1 MTTPEPAVWHDVE
14 CGRYEADL
22 PLWKELASEAE
33 RTLDIGAGTGR
44 VALRLAYDGHDVTAL
59 DVDGGLLEVLTQRAT
74 ESGLTVPTI
83 TADAADFTVE
93 RQFDL
98 IAVPMQTV
106 QLLPARD
113 GFFAS
118 ARRALAPGGRLA
130 LAIATELEAYDGAP
144 PLPAPDIGHD
154 GDWTYISQPVA
165 IRVDDDKASIERVRQ
180 RVGPDQERITTEDL
194 IELAIVTPGQLAEE
208 AAQHGLEAEE
218 LRHIPE
224 TLEHVA
230 SQVVLFRG

>member
-1 MTTPEPAVWHDVE
+1 MTTPEHAVWHDVE

-33 RTLDIGAGTGR
+33 HVLDIGAGTGR
-44 VALRLAYDGHDVTAL
+44 VALRLAYAGHDVSAL
-59 DVDGGLLEVLTQRAT
+59 DVDGGLLEVLTQRA
-74 ESGLTVPTI
+74 EQDGLTVPTI
-83 TADAADFTVE
+83 TADASSFTLD

-98 IAVPMQTV
+98 IIVPMQTV
-106 QLLPARD
+106 QLLPART

-118 ARRALAPGGRLA
+118 VRRALTPGGRLA
-130 LAIATELEAYDGAP
+130 IAIATELEPYDGAP
-144 PLPAPDIGHD
+144 PLPPPDIGHD
-154 GDWTYISQPVA
+154 DGWTYISQPVA
-165 IRVDDDKASIERVRQ
+165 IRVDENKASIERVRQ
-180 RVGPDQERITTEDL
+180 RVGPGDERITTEDL
-194 IELAIVTPGQLAEE
+194 IELAVVTPGQLAEE

-218 LRHIPE
+218 LLHIPE